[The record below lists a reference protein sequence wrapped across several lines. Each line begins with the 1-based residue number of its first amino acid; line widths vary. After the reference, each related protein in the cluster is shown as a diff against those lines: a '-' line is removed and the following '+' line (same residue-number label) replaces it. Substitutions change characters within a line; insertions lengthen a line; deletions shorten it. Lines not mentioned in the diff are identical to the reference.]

1 MTTNDSTTTIDSIWC
16 PYEVNHFEKKGI
28 CNLCGLPKNEHITKK
43 RYLKLKN
50 DETIRII
57 TRTDIEELIKMI
69 K

>member
-43 RYLKLKN
+43 RYLKLKF
-50 DETIRII
+50 E
-57 TRTDIEELIKMI
+57 K
-69 K
+69 